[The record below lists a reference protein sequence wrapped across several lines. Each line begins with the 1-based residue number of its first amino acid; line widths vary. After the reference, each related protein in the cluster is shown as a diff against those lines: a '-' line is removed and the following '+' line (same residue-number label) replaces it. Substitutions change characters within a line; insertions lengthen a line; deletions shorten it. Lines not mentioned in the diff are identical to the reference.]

1 MSVIFTH
8 LHNNMMEGHLTL
20 QVHKKQADKASKDE
34 QSRRIEEL
42 SHLSEEE
49 IQHRIAVGNKL
60 LEVQK
65 ELLSTH
71 TPVKV
76 TALRSSRPTV
86 TIPSH
91 HSPSLDH
98 RLMKY

>member
-1 MSVIFTH
+1 MR
-8 LHNNMMEGHLTL
+8 E
-20 QVHKKQADKASKDE
+20 ADKASKDE
-34 QSRRIEEL
+34 QTRRIEEF

-49 IQHRIAVGNKL
+49 IQHRMAVANKL

-76 TALRSSRPTV
+76 ATL
-86 TIPSH
+86 
-91 HSPSLDH
+91 
-98 RLMKY
+98 